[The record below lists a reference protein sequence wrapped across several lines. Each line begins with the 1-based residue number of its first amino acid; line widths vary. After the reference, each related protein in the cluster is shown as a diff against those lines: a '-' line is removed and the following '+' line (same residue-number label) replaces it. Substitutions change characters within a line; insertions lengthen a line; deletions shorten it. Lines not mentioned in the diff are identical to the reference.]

1 MPDFLHM
8 EGLTAGYGQ
17 AVVLN
22 GLTLSVNRGETL
34 AILGR
39 NGVGKTTLLETLMG
53 NTAVKR
59 GAIHWLGQ
67 DITRLNPA
75 DRARRGIGWVP
86 QEREV
91 FPSLTVQE
99 NLQVVAL
106 PGVWNTARVYELFPR
121 LRERRGNYGGQLSG
135 GEQQMLAI
143 GRALMTNP
151 QLLLLDEPME
161 GLAPIIVEELADAI
175 RAMCQ
180 RDGLTAIVVEQH
192 PVLALSMSHQA
203 IVLERGSI
211 KYRGSSADLAGNP
224 ALLGELLGVAS
235 HRNAGQP
242 SADDAAHAAAGPAAA
257 QPLAAQPFAAHPAAP
272 TAH

>member
-1 MPDFLHM
+1 MSDFLHID
-8 EGLTAGYGQ
+8 GLTAGYGQ
-17 AVVLN
+17 AIVLN
-22 GLTLSVNRGETL
+22 DLTLSVERGQTL

-59 GAIHWLGQ
+59 GSIRWLGQ
-67 DITRLNPA
+67 DITRCNPA

-91 FPSLTVQE
+91 FPSLTVHE

-106 PGVWNTARVYELFPR
+106 PGAWNVARVYELFPR
-121 LRERRGNYGGQLSG
+121 LFERRGNYGGQLSG

-161 GLAPIIVEELADAI
+161 GLAPIIVEELAGAI

-180 RDGLTAIVVEQH
+180 REGLTAIVVEQH

-211 KYRGSSADLAGNP
+211 RYRGNSADLSANP
-224 ALLGELLGVAS
+224 SLLGELLGVAS
-235 HRNAGQP
+235 QRTTHHTP
-242 SADDAAHAAAGPAAA
+242 AAH
-257 QPLAAQPFAAHPAAP
+257 
-272 TAH
+272 